1 MKFGV
6 MILVIAM
13 FLLGACSNKPSL
25 DAINQDNNQ
34 HSSTASQLV
43 EYKIELSEGNLV
55 GSKDKIT
62 ANKGDNV
69 SIIVASDK
77 GINIH
82 LHGYDIEKHIPA
94 HREARIDVNANA
106 TGRFIITSHS
116 VNDVDESVSAHEE
129 DEAHEEHVL
138 VTLEIYP

>member
-1 MKFGV
+1 MKFCV

-13 FLLGACSNKPSL
+13 FLLGACSNKPSS
-25 DAINQDNNQ
+25 DGINQDNNQ

-55 GSKDKIT
+55 GNKDKIT
-62 ANKGDNV
+62 ANKGDDV
-69 SIIVASDK
+69 SIIVVSDK
-77 GINIH
+77 AIDIH
-82 LHGYDIEKHIPA
+82 LHGYDIQKHIPA
-94 HREARIDVNANA
+94 HGEVKIEVNANA

-116 VNDVDESVSAHEE
+116 ANDVDELES
-129 DEAHEEHVL
+129 AHEEHVL